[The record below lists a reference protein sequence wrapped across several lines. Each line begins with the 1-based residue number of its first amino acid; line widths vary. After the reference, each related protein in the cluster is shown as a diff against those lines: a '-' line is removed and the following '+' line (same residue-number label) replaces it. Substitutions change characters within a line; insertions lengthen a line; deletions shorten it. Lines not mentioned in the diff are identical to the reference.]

1 MIFEPSSTPVTA
13 NVLFLRMIH
22 PFVHCNSLLRQ
33 PSEVTLVAAK
43 RQVWVV
49 SSFDVTL
56 QHGFPAERRG
66 ALVTNDPGAGAAV
79 TTLLVEG
86 YRSAVI
92 VHEVRTVLA
101 LFTLVLSLLRVVQ
114 HLM

>member
-13 NVLFLRMIH
+13 HVLFLRMIQ

-33 PSEVTLVAAK
+33 PSEAALVAAK

-49 SSFDVTL
+49 STFDVTS
-56 QHGFPAERRG
+56 QVGFPAERHG
-66 ALVTNDPGAGAAV
+66 ALVTNGPGAGAAV

-86 YRSAVI
+86 NRSAVI

-101 LFTLVLSLLRVVQ
+101 LITLVLSVLRVVQ
-114 HLM
+114 L